1 MPGNAAGVMLVT
13 GGASGIGA
21 ACAHTFV
28 RAGYRVMIADI
39 QDDKGLQLA
48 TELGGDTSY
57 VHLDV
62 REEKDFQLA
71 VDATVSRWGGLDC
84 LINNA
89 AIVGVIGPLV
99 ETSLAEWDHAYA
111 VIQRSVF
118 LGTKHAARVMQ
129 PRKTGAI
136 VNIASAAGLIA
147 GWSPHAYATAKA
159 AVVHFTSSIALE
171 LIEDGIRVNCICPGN
186 IETPIHTGVTDERW
200 KSRMEKIREAQKDDQ
215 PMPRFGL
222 PEEIADAAFW
232 LASDQSSYVVGHAL
246 AVDGGMLAGRHW
258 RKQPAHLREYHPALK

>member
-1 MPGNAAGVMLVT
+1 MPGDARTLLVT

-21 ACAHTFV
+21 ACAQVFA

-39 QDDKGLQLA
+39 QDEKGVRLA
-48 TELGGDTSY
+48 AEIGGDASY

-62 REEKDFQLA
+62 RHEQDFVHA
-71 VDATVSRWGGLDC
+71 VDATAERWGQLDC

-89 AIVGVIGPLV
+89 AIVGVIGPLAQ
-99 ETSLAEWDHAYA
+99 TSIAEWDHAYA

-118 LGTKHAARVMQ
+118 LGSKHAARVMQ
-129 PRKTGAI
+129 PRKSGSI
-136 VNIASAAGLIA
+136 INIASAAGFVA

-159 AVVHFTSSIALE
+159 AVVHFTRSSALE

-200 KSRMEKIREAQKDDQ
+200 KTRIEKIREAQRDDQ
-215 PMPRFGL
+215 PVPRFGL
-222 PEEIADAAFW
+222 PEEIAEAALW
-232 LASDQSSYVVGHAL
+232 LAGEQSAYVVGHAL
-246 AVDGGMLAGRHW
+246 VVDGGMLAGRHW
-258 RKQPAHLREYHPALK
+258 RRQPPHLREYHPVLK